1 MSEILKN
8 EKGIYVVGD
17 EKKFVNAAHPNDKYD
32 RNLYIPKGYILPEGI
47 MLTREYARFHEDMA
61 KRFIEENYFSSYNN
75 DFIKDYKDY
84 MLMRLHALQI
94 MCSGQSKILYCD
106 DYVNNIISEAIASY
120 LSYGWKEEKI
130 FNPTKSYYEF
140 IRYNILINKDASL
153 LYEGESYEKKIN
165 K

>member
-1 MSEILKN
+1 MLNTSNSEQ
-8 EKGIYVVGD
+8 GIYIVGG
-17 EKKFVNAAHPNDKYD
+17 EKKFNNSAHPNDKYD

-47 MLTREYARFHEDMA
+47 MLTREYARLHSDMA
-61 KRFIEENYFSSYNN
+61 KKFIEENYFESYKN

-106 DYVNNIISEAIASY
+106 DYVNNIISKAIISY

-130 FNPTKSYYEF
+130 YNPTKSYLEF
-140 IRYNILINKDASL
+140 IRYHLLINKDSSL
-153 LYEGESYEKKIN
+153 IYKGEAYAKKIN
-165 K
+165 